1 MTRTAARWLVA
12 AVAALLATWCLAPAS
27 LPVFDGLS
35 QPDEPYRYVDPPATA
50 KTTKAPTTAR
60 VTVPVRN
67 GQNVGQFVN
76 SDESG
81 PQISV
86 YIAPGAL
93 ALPAGAS
100 SVTVTATPLAPKPPL
115 PTDGDIV
122 TNVYRVTATAG
133 GQELRV
139 VGRGTQGVA
148 VDMRAPTAKQPGP
161 VFERRTTDG
170 WQRLKTS
177 RSGFD
182 VYHTNQITALGE
194 FALVQASSS
203 GGGGGGVNIGLLIGG
218 VGILAVAGVIFAIR
232 MRRTSGASA

>member
-1 MTRTAARWLVA
+1 MTRTATRWLLA
-12 AVAALLATWCLAPAS
+12 ALAALLAAWCLAPAS

-50 KTTKAPTTAR
+50 KTTKAPTAAR

-67 GQNVGQFVN
+67 GKNVGQFVN

-93 ALPAGAS
+93 ALPVGAS
-100 SVTVTATPLAPKPPL
+100 SVTVTATPLAPRQPL
-115 PTDGDIV
+115 PTDGKV
-122 TNVYRVTATAG
+122 VSNVYRVTATAG
-133 GQELRV
+133 GQDLRV

-148 VDMRAPTAKQPGP
+148 VDMRAPTANQPGP
-161 VFERRTTDG
+161 VFERRTANG

-182 VYHTNQITALGE
+182 VYHTNEVTALGE
-194 FALVQASSS
+194 FALVQVSSS

-218 VGILAVAGVIFAIR
+218 IGVLAVAGIIFAIR
-232 MRRTSGASA
+232 MRRTAGASG